1 MATICGGL
9 AKSDLFIQ
17 TSADVLQ
24 IDVIRPD
31 QAESV
36 LLGAAMLGASAA
48 SSRNDTSSQNRFLG
62 LAFEVENV
70 LEEVHEESVA
80 AGAIQVWPL
89 TQFYSVDFSQ
99 PV

>member
-9 AKSDLFIQ
+9 AKSELFIQ

-24 IDVIRPD
+24 IEVIKPD

-48 SSRNDTSSQNRFLG
+48 SSRHDTSSPNRFINIYTL
-62 LAFEVENV
+62 
-70 LEEVHEESVA
+70 
-80 AGAIQVWPL
+80 
-89 TQFYSVDFSQ
+89 
-99 PV
+99 